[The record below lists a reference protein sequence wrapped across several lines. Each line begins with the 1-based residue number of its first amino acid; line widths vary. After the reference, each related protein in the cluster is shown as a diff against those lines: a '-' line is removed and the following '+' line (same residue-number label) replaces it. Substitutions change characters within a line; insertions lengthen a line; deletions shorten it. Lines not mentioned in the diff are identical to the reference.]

1 MTFEN
6 RAFEPLDLEIR
17 SGSDGR
23 TITGIVVPYN
33 FEQRIHAGLTEVFR
47 KGAFADVVRAA
58 HRVKLLIGHDTR
70 KMPIGRA
77 TLLREQD
84 NGLYAELKV
93 SKTAAGDEMLELV
106 RDGAVD
112 QFSIGF
118 QPLKD
123 MKRADGVVER
133 IKAHLAEISMV
144 TFGAYGMAASVAA
157 IRDEDKTP
165 NLSQAM
171 AILERLK

>member
-1 MTFEN
+1 
-6 RAFEPLDLEIR
+6 
-17 SGSDGR
+17 
-23 TITGIVVPYN
+23 
-33 FEQRIHAGLTEVFR
+33 
-47 KGAFADVVRAA
+47 
-58 HRVKLLIGHDTR
+58 
-70 KMPIGRA
+70 MPIGRA

-123 MKRADGVVER
+123 VKRADGVVER

-157 IRDEDKTP
+157 VRDEDKTP